1 MTMMTTTTMT
11 MMVMAMAARVTVVP
25 LVAMEV
31 GVMMMAAAAKEEAAV
46 AEERGAA
53 LEAELEQGRRSAQAA
68 GAAEYFYG
76 SDAGR
81 GASRQCP
88 LSCVPGGRGM
98 GRLNEPARAGRRGNL
113 RGVRG
118 CTSAPWG
125 YGGRAAIWRAFEV
138 CGKLWTRGRSA
149 AEKANL
155 HST

>member
-1 MTMMTTTTMT
+1 MTMMVMSTPMP
-11 MMVMAMAARVTVVP
+11 MIMVMAMAARVTVVP

-53 LEAELEQGRRSAQAA
+53 LEAELERGRRSAQAA

-88 LSCVPGGRGM
+88 LSCVPGGT
-98 GRLNEPARAGRRGNL
+98 GN
-113 RGVRG
+113 G
-118 CTSAPWG
+118 PPQ
-125 YGGRAAIWRAFEV
+125 
-138 CGKLWTRGRSA
+138 
-149 AEKANL
+149 
-155 HST
+155 